1 MNQIDIRTH
10 DDVQRLTEAIQDFKE
25 MLLLIYSDTCGHCHT
40 YKPLWNKLHNI
51 KNRKRGL
58 VSVEKNMLPH
68 TPWANVEHTGY
79 PSVIRID
86 ESGVAH
92 PVEKYR
98 DEKNMNALVNGKS
111 PAENVLELENTIEDS
126 SSDEEEFGSPE
137 PLSKGNYTELPAELS
152 TNNLNVLNSQKRNS
166 TTLEKSKS
174 RNYVGGSKRRK
185 RSRRSK
191 KKSTKRKQKNLKR
204 K

>member
-98 DEKNMNALVNGKS
+98 DEKNMNSLVNGKS
-111 PAENVLELENTIEDS
+111 AAKNVREMEDS
-126 SSDEEEFGSPE
+126 SSDEEEFGDPE
-137 PLSKGNYTELPAELS
+137 PLSNENYTKLPEEFN

-166 TTLEKSKS
+166 TTLETSKN
-174 RNYVGGSKRRK
+174 RNYVGGSKRRTRSR

>member
-126 SSDEEEFGSPE
+126 SSDEEEFGAPE
-137 PLSKGNYTELPAELS
+137 PLSKGDYTELPNELS
-152 TNNLNVLNSQKRNS
+152 TLNVLNSQKRNS

>member
-40 YKPLWNKLHNI
+40 YKPLWDKLHNI

-98 DEKNMNALVNGKS
+98 DEKNMNSLVNGKS
-111 PAENVLELENTIEDS
+111 AAENLPEMEDS
-126 SSDEEEFGSPE
+126 SSDEEEFGAPE
-137 PLSKGNYTELPAELS
+137 PLSKENYTKLPEEFN
-152 TNNLNVLNSQKRNS
+152 TNKLNVLNSQKRNS
-166 TTLEKSKS
+166 TTLEKSKN
-174 RNYVGGSKRRK
+174 RNYVGGSKRRT

>member
-1 MNQIDIRTH
+1 MNQVDIRTH

-68 TPWANVEHTGY
+68 TPWA
-79 PSVIRID
+79 S
-86 ESGVAH
+86 VAH

-111 PAENVLELENTIEDS
+111 AAENVLEVENTIEDS

-137 PLSKGNYTELPAELS
+137 PLSKGNYTELPNES
-152 TNNLNVLNSQKRNS
+152 SNLNVLNSQKRNS

-185 RSRRSK
+185 RSRRSRRSK